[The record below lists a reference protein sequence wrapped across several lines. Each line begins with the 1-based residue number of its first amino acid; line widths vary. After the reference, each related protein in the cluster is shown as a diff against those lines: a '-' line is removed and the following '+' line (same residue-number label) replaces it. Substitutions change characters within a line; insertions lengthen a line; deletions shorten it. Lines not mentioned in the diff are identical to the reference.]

1 MEIKRFVF
9 ESEEEWLEY
18 RKGLF
23 TSSEINR
30 LMTKPKAGELSDG
43 AITFV
48 LEKVSTLCGSSKPNY
63 FNAEMQWGKDN
74 EPPAA
79 LALINIL
86 GLDVNS
92 NDVIYTSHG
101 GNVFFCTETYGGTP
115 DLIFTDAIG
124 EIKCPNSENHLYYK
138 LFITSDNFQ
147 KELPKYYDQMQLN
160 MHLCDR
166 DKCHFFS
173 YDPRFDKESLQSH
186 HIIIQRND
194 ERIQDI
200 LNKIRNAHELKL
212 ELLNKLN

>member
-9 ESEEEWLEY
+9 ETEEDWLGY

-30 LMTKPKAGELSDG
+30 LMTKPKASELSDG

-48 LEKVSTLCGSSKPNY
+48 LEKVSSLCGASKPN
-63 FNAEMQWGKDN
+63 FFSAEMQWGKDN

-79 LALINIL
+79 LALANQL

-101 GNVFFCTETYGGTP
+101 GFVFFCSDSFGGTP
-115 DLIFTDAIG
+115 DLIFPDAIG
-124 EIKCPNSENHLYYK
+124 EIKCPNSDTHLYYK
-138 LFITSDNFQ
+138 LFVTAENFQ
-147 KELPKYYDQMQLN
+147 KELPKYYDQVQLN
-160 MHLCDR
+160 MFLCQR

-173 YDPRFDKESLQSH
+173 YDPRFEKESMQSH
-186 HIIIQRND
+186 RIIIKRD
-194 ERIQDI
+194 EERIQDI
-200 LNKIRNAHELKL
+200 LNKIEKAHELKL
-212 ELLNKLN
+212 ELLNKLK